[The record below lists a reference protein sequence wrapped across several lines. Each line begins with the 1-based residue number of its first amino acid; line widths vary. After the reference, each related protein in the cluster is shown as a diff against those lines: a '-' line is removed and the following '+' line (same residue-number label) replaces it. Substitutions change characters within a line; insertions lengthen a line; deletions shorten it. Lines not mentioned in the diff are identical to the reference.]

1 MALKQ
6 DVQKKVNEGRIQV
19 IQMKR
24 KIYIETSVV
33 SYLTARPSKTIVGA
47 AHQQITLAWWET
59 RSQYE
64 LLASESVLRE
74 CGAGDPDAAQKR
86 LAMLNDIPLL
96 LITEQALNI
105 AESLVQRG
113 TIPSKAAE
121 DALHIAVATVNQV
134 DYLLTWNCRHIANP
148 EIQRGIAAYLEQI
161 GLFLPF
167 ICTPEEL
174 LGEENVE

>member
-1 MALKQ
+1 
-6 DVQKKVNEGRIQV
+6 
-19 IQMKR
+19 MKR
-24 KIYIETSVV
+24 RIYVETSVI
-33 SYLTARPSKTIVGA
+33 SYLTARPSKTILGA

-59 RSQYE
+59 RNQYE
-64 LLASESVLRE
+64 LVVSESVLRE
-74 CGAGDPDAAQKR
+74 CGAGDPEAAQQR
-86 LAMLNDIPLL
+86 LAVLNDAPLL

-105 AESLVQRG
+105 AESLVMQG
-113 TIPSKAAE
+113 IVPSKAVE
-121 DALHIAVATVNQV
+121 DALHIAVATVNNV

-148 EIQRGIAAYLEQI
+148 EIQRGIAAYLEQV